1 MTGQAG
7 AMDGAGGLINISQR
21 ARKVVY
27 AGTCLNGACEIAPG
41 VDLARD
47 VLAHRAFRSRIEAC

>member
-1 MTGQAG
+1 ME
-7 AMDGAGGLINISQR
+7 GAGGLINISQR

-47 VLAHRAFRSRIEAC
+47 VLAHMAFRSRIEAC